1 MSPCAGCTNAAP
13 LRMQPP
19 PLLPACRSDPSSRP
33 CLQAIALHP
42 LPPPSCLQGSALGA
56 SALNPPPPSCQQV
69 SALSG
74 SPLVCRDA
82 LFVTLDPATR
92 RLVLPSGEV
101 CVLSDTVGFVSDLP
115 VELVEAFKATLEEV
129 VQAGEGRR
137 GVRGEGPQRGGGRAQ
152 GG

>member
-1 MSPCAGCTNAAP
+1 M
-13 LRMQPP
+13 
-19 PLLPACRSDPSSRP
+19 
-33 CLQAIALHP
+33 
-42 LPPPSCLQGSALGA
+42 
-56 SALNPPPPSCQQV
+56 
-69 SALSG
+69 
-74 SPLVCRDA
+74 CRDA